1 MYCRLSNEIMT
12 IFEKG
17 WPYWPLTTLRKV
29 GTSLFVFCV
38 GVILAQVVR
47 EAGGLGYYIIHGV
60 TGAMIIYTWRGK
72 HPFIVPALLIAATL
86 VLLIIL
92 GFWQLDRA
100 DEKRAIEDKIA
111 IANSANVELVVSTE
125 LLKDKEYYHV
135 RLQGS
140 YVDDK
145 QFIYDNQIV
154 DQIFGYYVL
163 TPFILKDASKAILI
177 NRGFIPWNGRRD
189 KLADIDIGVKITEV
203 KVQISKPVKR
213 IELKTSQ
220 IKQDFPVLI
229 QALDLDE
236 MSAIASLD
244 FANKVGLLSPESENG
259 FVRKWEPYTGSIE
272 RHIGYAIQW
281 FLMALVL
288 SIIGVRLALKQRKK

>member
-1 MYCRLSNEIMT
+1 MKPRFFIPAFLI
-12 IFEKG
+12 IA
-17 WPYWPLTTLRKV
+17 TL
-29 GTSLFVFCV
+29 
-38 GVILAQVVR
+38 
-47 EAGGLGYYIIHGV
+47 
-60 TGAMIIYTWRGK
+60 
-72 HPFIVPALLIAATL
+72 ALLIT
-86 VLLIIL
+86 L
-92 GFWQLDRA
+92 GFWQLERA
-100 DEKRAIEDKIA
+100 DEKRAIEDQ
-111 IANSANVELVVSTE
+111 IANANANDVELITDVD
-125 LLKDKEYYHV
+125 LLSEKEYYHV

-140 YVDDK
+140 YIKDK

-154 DQIFGYYVL
+154 DQISGYYVL
-163 TPFILKDASKAILI
+163 TPFVLKGDTKVILI

-189 KLADIDIGVKITEV
+189 QIADIDIGAKITEI

-236 MSAIASLD
+236 MSIIASLD
-244 FANKVGLLSPESENG
+244 FANIVGLLSPESENG

>member
-1 MYCRLSNEIMT
+1 MGIRFYIPASLIVA
-12 IFEKG
+12 
-17 WPYWPLTTLRKV
+17 TL
-29 GTSLFVFCV
+29 
-38 GVILAQVVR
+38 
-47 EAGGLGYYIIHGV
+47 
-60 TGAMIIYTWRGK
+60 
-72 HPFIVPALLIAATL
+72 ALLIS
-86 VLLIIL
+86 L

-154 DQIFGYYVL
+154 DQISGYYVL
-163 TPFILKDASKAILI
+163 TPFVLNGDSKTVLI
-177 NRGFIPWNGRRD
+177 NRGFIAWNGRRD
-189 KLADIDIGVKITEV
+189 KLADIDVEGEITEV

-213 IELKTSQ
+213 MELKAVEITAE
-220 IKQDFPVLI
+220 FPVLI
-229 QALDLDE
+229 QAIDLDV

-244 FANKVGLLSPESENG
+244 FISVVGLLSPEYENG
-259 FVRKWEPYTGSIE
+259 FVRQWEPYTGSIE
-272 RHIGYAIQW
+272 RHVGYAIQW
-281 FLMALVL
+281 FLMAFVL
-288 SIIGVRLALKQRKK
+288 AFIGIRLALKQRKN